1 MSNGSCWT
9 IFGLVVLVLLAPP
22 VFAQDA
28 YVLGPGDILDVQVWD
43 NKDLSQTV
51 FVAPDGKISLPLI
64 GQIQAG
70 GKTIQ
75 QLQDELT
82 KQYSKAVKVPS
93 VAVILKEINSRPV
106 HLVSG
111 FVKTGVIQLTRP
123 MRLIEILPLGG
134 GINSLADG
142 ERGFIVRGNEK
153 ILVNIDKLLMGD
165 ISQNVTLEPFDS
177 IVIPNAEMVY
187 VQGEVRTP
195 SAIKYTS
202 TLTLVKAVTLAGGTT
217 TRAAPGRIELHRL
230 EGEKKHMRI
239 DLDNILRSPANNPD
253 VTLRPGDI
261 VYVPERYF

>member
-1 MSNGSCWT
+1 MK
-9 IFGLVVLVLLAPP
+9 ILVLVASLLLLSTAPP
-22 VFAQDA
+22 ALGQDA
-28 YVLGPGDILDVQVWD
+28 YVLGAGDILDVQVWD
-43 NKDLSQTV
+43 NRELSQTV
-51 FVAPDGKISLPLI
+51 FVAPDGRISLPLI

-75 QLQDELT
+75 QLQDELS
-82 KQYSKAVKVPS
+82 KQYSKAVRVPS

-111 FVKTGVIQLTRP
+111 FVKTGIIQLNRS

-153 ILVNIDKLLMGD
+153 VLVNIDKLLMGD
-165 ISQNVTLEPFDS
+165 ISQNVMLEPFDS

-217 TRAAPGRIELHRL
+217 NRAAPGRIDLHRV

-239 DLDNILRSPANNPD
+239 DLDNILRSPTENPD
-253 VTLRPGDI
+253 VKLRPGDI
-261 VYVPERYF
+261 VSVPERYF